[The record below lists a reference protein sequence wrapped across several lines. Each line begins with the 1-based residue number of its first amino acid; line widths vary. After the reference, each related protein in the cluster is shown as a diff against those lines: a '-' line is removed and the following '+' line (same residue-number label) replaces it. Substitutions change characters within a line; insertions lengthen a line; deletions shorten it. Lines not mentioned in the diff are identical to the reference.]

1 MVKEGGAQPMVDPE
15 LLEILVCPENKTP
28 VRLADEALVARLN
41 AAIDAGA
48 LKTRA
53 GGVIEG
59 RIDGALVREDGAYAY
74 LIRDDIPIM
83 LIDEAAPLDQLE
95 N

>member
-1 MVKEGGAQPMVDPE
+1 MVDPE

-28 VRLADEALVARLN
+28 VRLADEALVARMN
-41 AAIDAGA
+41 KDIEAGR
-48 LKTRA
+48 LKNRA
-53 GGVIEG
+53 GETVSL
-59 RIDGALVREDGAYAY
+59 RIDGALVREDGRYAY

-83 LIDEAAPLDQLE
+83 LVNEAVPLEGTE